1 MAGKRIFSENSVH
14 ERHDFPVQLHGLVW
28 RGQSGLGG
36 PQIIFWAS
44 KGPLDDLRTRVC
56 AKRPTEQKMTPVLR
70 NLGGV
75 EKW

>member
-1 MAGKRIFSENSVH
+1 MVILSHITENNKNLQFVSTDFEISSGVLLRGK
-14 ERHDFPVQLHGLVW
+14 
-28 RGQSGLGG
+28 GG
-36 PQIIFWAS
+36 AQIIFWAS